1 MFRRQSPSTRNTGL
15 DGTTPPRVGN
25 LTVREDGTM
34 SLRINTNISA
44 LNALRNVERA
54 ADGFGRSIEKLASGL
69 RINRSA
75 DDPAG
80 LIRSEDLRAQIAGLE
95 QAIANSQDAMNL
107 IKTAEGALE
116 EVHNLLRSMRQ
127 LAVASGNTGTND
139 MTALQAN
146 QNQIRSAIESINRIA
161 AQTQFGTKK
170 LLDGSAGVSAVVTD
184 FTRVGGLFFG
194 GSVFGSV
201 GASAP
206 REYALGTGVITIDVT
221 QDATRALI
229 SGDRDYSSAT
239 SIIQTSATVVING
252 VSFSVQAGT
261 TTLQSFVDQINSQSS
276 VTGVVAEL
284 YTSSG
289 NTRVRLRAVEYGANF
304 SVNLNDQQN
313 ILHASATFTSA
324 TGRNATAT
332 VQVKDVDGNTVSVL
346 FTGGVSRGDS
356 GLRLTDAKG
365 NVILLNEA
373 GNDTAIDAAVV
384 GRTAA
389 GQLEFQIGANAGQV
403 ARFSINN
410 MRSDKLGTGIVAGK
424 SLADIDVT
432 KTGGA
437 EEALK
442 IIDAAIQQVSKLRGD
457 MGAFQKNV
465 LESNMRSLS
474 VAKENLTA
482 TESAIRD
489 TNFAEEIS
497 RFTRFQILQQ
507 AGMSVLGQANFA
519 PQAVLQLIR

>member
-1 MFRRQSPSTRNTGL
+1 
-15 DGTTPPRVGN
+15 
-25 LTVREDGTM
+25 M
-34 SLRINTNISA
+34 SLRINTNMSA

-54 ADGFGRSIEKLASGL
+54 SDGFGRSIEKLASGL

-95 QAIANSQDAMNL
+95 QAIANSQDATNL

-139 MTALQAN
+139 QTALQAN

-170 LLDGSAGVSAVVTD
+170 LLDGTAGLSAVVTD
-184 FTRVGGLFFG
+184 ARRIGGMFFG
-194 GSVFGSV
+194 GSVV
-201 GASAP
+201 GTDSATSTIV
-206 REYALGTGVITIDVT
+206 REYALGSGVITIDVT
-221 QDATRALI
+221 RAATRA
-229 SGDRDYSSAT
+229 GVNGTRAYAGAEA
-239 SIIQTSATVVING
+239 IIQTSGTVVING

-284 YTSSG
+284 FVDDGDTF
-289 NTRVRLRAVEYGANF
+289 VRLRSTEYGANF
-304 SVNLNDQQN
+304 SVNLNDQQQ
-313 ILHASATFTSA
+313 ILLSSATSASAT
-324 TGRNATAT
+324 GVNAEARVTLST
-332 VQVKDVDGNTVSVL
+332 IDGGQVFVT
-346 FTGGVSRGDS
+346 FTGGVSRSDS

-373 GNDTAIDAAVV
+373 GNHTTDGDGVV
-384 GRTAA
+384 GRTTT
-389 GQLEFQIGANAGQV
+389 GQLQFQIGANAGQV

-410 MRSDKLGTGIVAGK
+410 MRSDQLGTGVVAGK

-465 LESNMRSLS
+465 LESNMRSLA

-497 RFTRFQILQQ
+497 RFTKFQILQQ

>member
-1 MFRRQSPSTRNTGL
+1 
-15 DGTTPPRVGN
+15 
-25 LTVREDGTM
+25 M
-34 SLRINTNISA
+34 SLRINTNMSA

-54 ADGFGRSIEKLASGL
+54 SDGFGRSIEKLASGL
-69 RINRSA
+69 RINRGA

-95 QAIANSQDAMNL
+95 QAIANSQDATNL
-107 IKTAEGALE
+107 VKTAEGALE

-139 MTALQAN
+139 QTALQAN

-170 LLDGSAGVSAVVTD
+170 LLDGTAGLSAVVTD
-184 FTRVGGLFFG
+184 ARRIGGMFFG
-194 GSVFGSV
+194 GSVV
-201 GASAP
+201 GTDSATGTIV
-206 REYALGTGVITIDVT
+206 REYALGSGVITIDVT
-221 QDATRALI
+221 TAAERAVVNGTRAYT
-229 SGDRDYSSAT
+229 GAGA
-239 SIIQTSATVVING
+239 IIQTSGTVVING

-276 VTGVVAEL
+276 VTGVVAEIFRQA
-284 YTSSG
+284 
-289 NTRVRLRAVEYGANF
+289 NNDFRVRLRSTEYGENF
-304 SVNLNDQQN
+304 SVNLNDQQQ
-313 ILHASATFTSA
+313 ILLDGATSDSD
-324 TGRNATAT
+324 TGVNAEAVVTLST
-332 VQVKDVDGNTVSVL
+332 IDGGEVFVT

-373 GNDTAIDAAVV
+373 GNDVAINDAVV
-384 GRTAA
+384 GRTTT
-389 GQLEFQIGANAGQV
+389 GQLQFQIGANAGQV

-410 MRSDKLGTGIVAGK
+410 MRSDKLGTGVVAGQ

-465 LESNMRSLS
+465 LESNMRSLA

-497 RFTRFQILQQ
+497 RFTKFQILQQ

>member
-1 MFRRQSPSTRNTGL
+1 
-15 DGTTPPRVGN
+15 
-25 LTVREDGTM
+25 M
-34 SLRINTNISA
+34 SLRINTNMSA

-54 ADGFGRSIEKLASGL
+54 SDGFGRSIEKLASGL
-69 RINRSA
+69 RINRGA

-95 QAIANSQDAMNL
+95 QAIANSQDATNL
-107 IKTAEGALE
+107 VKTAEGALE

-127 LAVASGNTGTND
+127 LAVASGSTGTND
-139 MTALQAN
+139 QTALQAN
-146 QNQIRSAIESINRIA
+146 QNQIRSAIDSINRIA

-170 LLDGSAGVSAVVTD
+170 LLDGTAGLSAVVTD
-184 FTRVGGLFFG
+184 ARRIGGMFFG
-194 GSVFGSV
+194 GSAVGTDSV
-201 GASAP
+201 DGTIV
-206 REYALGTGVITIDVT
+206 REYALGSGVITINVST
-221 QDATRALI
+221 DATRAAVNG
-229 SGDRDYSSAT
+229 SRAYTGAGA
-239 SIIQTSATVVING
+239 IIQTSGTVVING

-276 VTGVVAEL
+276 VTGVVAEI
-284 YTSSG
+284 YRQADEDF
-289 NTRVRLRAVEYGANF
+289 RVRLRSTEYGANF
-304 SVNLNDQQN
+304 SVNLNDQQQ
-313 ILHASATFTSA
+313 ILLNGATSASA
-324 TGRNATAT
+324 TGRNAVARVTLRT
-332 VQVKDVDGNTVSVL
+332 IDGGDVFVT
-346 FTGGVSRGDS
+346 FTGGVSRSDS

-373 GNDTAIDAAVV
+373 GNAAGAAAV
-384 GRTAA
+384 GRTTT
-389 GQLEFQIGANAGQV
+389 GQLQFQIGANAGQV

-410 MRSDKLGTGIVAGK
+410 MRSDQLGTGVVADK
-424 SLADIDVT
+424 SLADVDVT

-465 LESNMRSLS
+465 LESNMRSLA

-497 RFTRFQILQQ
+497 RFTKFQILQQ

>member
-1 MFRRQSPSTRNTGL
+1 
-15 DGTTPPRVGN
+15 
-25 LTVREDGTM
+25 M
-34 SLRINTNISA
+34 SLRINTNMSA

-54 ADGFGRSIEKLASGL
+54 SDGFGRSIEKLASGL
-69 RINRSA
+69 RINRGA

-95 QAIANSQDAMNL
+95 QAIANSQDATNL

-139 MTALQAN
+139 QTALQAN

-170 LLDGSAGVSAVVTD
+170 LLDGTAGLSAVVTD
-184 FTRVGGLFFG
+184 ARRIGGMFFG
-194 GSVFGSV
+194 GSVV
-201 GASAP
+201 GTDSTASTIV
-206 REYALGTGVITIDVT
+206 REYALGSGVIEIDVT
-221 QDATRALI
+221 TAAERAAVDGTRGYADAGAIIET
-229 SGDRDYSSAT
+229 SG
-239 SIIQTSATVVING
+239 TVVING

-284 YTSSG
+284 FADNN
-289 NTRVRLRAVEYGANF
+289 NTYVRLRSTEYGANF
-304 SVNLNDQQN
+304 SINLNDQQE
-313 ILHASATFTSA
+313 ILLDGATSASAT
-324 TGRNATAT
+324 GVNAVARVTLRT
-332 VQVKDVDGNTVSVL
+332 IDGGQVFVT

-373 GNDTAIDAAVV
+373 GNAAGAAAV
-384 GRTAA
+384 GRTNK

-410 MRSDKLGTGIVAGK
+410 MRADKLGTGVVAGK
-424 SLADIDVT
+424 SLKDVDVT

-465 LESNMRSLS
+465 LESNMRSLA

-497 RFTRFQILQQ
+497 RFTQVPDSP
-507 AGMSVLGQANFA
+507 AGGYVGVGAGELRAASRAAAHPISLLSANR
-519 PQAVLQLIR
+519 VH

>member
-1 MFRRQSPSTRNTGL
+1 LPTRRTRRT
-15 DGTTPPRVGN
+15 
-25 LTVREDGTM
+25 
-34 SLRINTNISA
+34 
-44 LNALRNVERA
+44 
-54 ADGFGRSIEKLASGL
+54 
-69 RINRSA
+69 
-75 DDPAG
+75 
-80 LIRSEDLRAQIAGLE
+80 
-95 QAIANSQDAMNL
+95 L
-107 IKTAEGALE
+107 IKTAEGAFE

-139 MTALQAN
+139 LTALQAN

-170 LLDGSAGVSAVVTD
+170 LLDGTAGVSAVVTD

-201 GASAP
+201 GGAASQD
-206 REYALGTGVITIDVT
+206 YAIGTGTITIDVT
-221 QDATRALI
+221 QAATRAQVN
-229 SGDRDYSSAT
+229 GDRDYTGASA
-239 SIIQTSATVVING
+239 IIQTSATVVING
-252 VSFSVQAGT
+252 VSFTTQAGT

-284 YTSSG
+284 FTSGG
-289 NTRVRLRAVEYGANF
+289 NTRVRLRALEYGANF
-304 SVNLNDQQN
+304 SVTVNDAQA
-313 ILHASATFTSA
+313 ILFASGGTSSA
-324 TGRNATAT
+324 TGQNARAT
-332 VQVKDVDGNTVSVL
+332 VSITNIDGNTVTVL

-356 GLRLTDAKG
+356 GLRLTDARG
-365 NVILLNEA
+365 NVLLLTEA
-373 GNDTAIDAAVV
+373 GNDVAIDAAAV
-384 GRTAA
+384 GRTTA
-389 GQLEFQIGANAGQV
+389 GQLQFQIGANAGQV

-410 MRSDKLGTGIVAGK
+410 MRADQLGTGVVAGR
-424 SLADIDVT
+424 SLRDIDVT

-437 EEALK
+437 EEALR

-465 LESNMRSLS
+465 LESNMRSLA

>member
-1 MFRRQSPSTRNTGL
+1 
-15 DGTTPPRVGN
+15 
-25 LTVREDGTM
+25 M
-34 SLRINTNISA
+34 SLRINTNMSA

-54 ADGFGRSIEKLASGL
+54 SDGFGRSIEKLASGL
-69 RINRSA
+69 RINRGA

-95 QAIANSQDAMNL
+95 QAIANSQDATNL

-139 MTALQAN
+139 QTALQAN

-170 LLDGSAGVSAVVTD
+170 LLDGTAGLSAVVTD
-184 FTRVGGLFFG
+184 ARRIGGMFFG
-194 GSVFGSV
+194 GSVV
-201 GASAP
+201 GTDSAGGTIV
-206 REYALGTGVITIDVT
+206 REYALGSGVITIDVT
-221 QDATRALI
+221 TAAERAVVNGTRAYT
-229 SGDRDYSSAT
+229 GAGA
-239 SIIQTSATVVING
+239 IIQTSGTVVING

-284 YTSSG
+284 FVNNN
-289 NTRVRLRAVEYGANF
+289 NTFVRLRSTEYGENF
-304 SVNLNDQQN
+304 SVNLNDQQQ
-313 ILHASATFTSA
+313 ILLNGATSASAT
-324 TGRNATAT
+324 GVNAEAVVTLST
-332 VQVKDVDGNTVSVL
+332 IDGGEVFVT

-373 GNDTAIDAAVV
+373 GNDVAINDAVV
-384 GRTAA
+384 GRTTT
-389 GQLEFQIGANAGQV
+389 GQLQFQIGANAGQV

-410 MRSDKLGTGIVAGK
+410 MRSDKLGTGVVADK

-465 LESNMRSLS
+465 LESNMRSLA

-497 RFTRFQILQQ
+497 RFTKFQILQQ

>member
-1 MFRRQSPSTRNTGL
+1 
-15 DGTTPPRVGN
+15 
-25 LTVREDGTM
+25 M
-34 SLRINTNISA
+34 SLRINTNMSA

-69 RINRSA
+69 RINRGA

-95 QAIANSQDAMNL
+95 QAIANSQDATNL
-107 IKTAEGALE
+107 VKTAEGALDE
-116 EVHNLLRSMRQ
+116 MHNLLRSMRQ
-127 LAVASGNTGTND
+127 LAVASGNTGTNNQ
-139 MTALQAN
+139 ASLQAN
-146 QNQIRSAIESINRIA
+146 QNQIASAIDSINRIA

-170 LLDGSAGVSAVVTD
+170 LLDGTAGTTAVVTD
-184 FTRVGGLFFG
+184 FQRVGGLFFG

-201 GASAP
+201 GGAASQD
-206 REYALGTGVITIDVT
+206 YAIGTGTITIDVT
-221 QDATRALI
+221 VAATRAQVT
-229 SGDRDYSSAT
+229 GNRTYTAPT
-239 SIIQTSATVVING
+239 AIIQTSASVVING
-252 VSFSVQAGT
+252 VNFNVQAGT
-261 TTLQSFVDQINSQSS
+261 TSLQSFVDQINSQSS
-276 VTGVVAEL
+276 VTGVVAEIFE
-284 YTSSG
+284 
-289 NTRVRLRAVEYGANF
+289 NAQNDFRVRLRAKEYGANF
-304 SVNLNDQQN
+304 SVTVNDQQA
-313 ILHASATFTSA
+313 ILYSVATTASN
-324 TGRNATAT
+324 TGVNAVAT
-332 VQVKDVDGNTVSVL
+332 VEVMNIDGGTVTVL
-346 FTGGVSRGDS
+346 FTGGKASGDS

-365 NVILLNEA
+365 NVLLLTEF
-373 GNDTAIDAAVV
+373 GNHTTNGDGAI
-384 GRTAA
+384 GRTNK
-389 GQLEFQIGANAGQV
+389 GQLEFQIGANAGQT

-410 MRSDKLGTGIVAGK
+410 MRADKIGTGAVSGK
-424 SLADIDVT
+424 SLKDVDVT

-497 RFTRFQILQQ
+497 RFTKFQILQQ

-519 PQAVLQLIR
+519 PQGVLQLIR

>member
-1 MFRRQSPSTRNTGL
+1 
-15 DGTTPPRVGN
+15 
-25 LTVREDGTM
+25 M
-34 SLRINTNISA
+34 SLRINTNMSA

-54 ADGFGRSIEKLASGL
+54 SDGFGRSIEKLASGL
-69 RINRSA
+69 RINRGA

-95 QAIANSQDAMNL
+95 QAIANSQDATNL

-139 MTALQAN
+139 QTALQAN

-170 LLDGSAGVSAVVTD
+170 LLDGTAGLSAVVTD
-184 FTRVGGLFFG
+184 ARRIGGMFFG
-194 GSVFGSV
+194 GSVV
-201 GASAP
+201 GTDSTASTIV
-206 REYALGTGVITIDVT
+206 REYALGSGLITIDVT
-221 QDATRALI
+221 TAAERALI
-229 SGDRDYSSAT
+229 TADLRAYTDAEA
-239 SIIQTSATVVING
+239 IIQTSGTVVING

-284 YTSSG
+284 FVDSG
-289 NTRVRLRAVEYGANF
+289 DTFVRLRSTEYGANF
-304 SVNLNDQQN
+304 SINLNDQQE
-313 ILHASATFTSA
+313 ILLDGATSASATGVNAVARA
-324 TGRNATAT
+324 TLRTIDGG
-332 VQVKDVDGNTVSVL
+332 QVFVT
-346 FTGGVSRGDS
+346 FTGGVSRSDS

-373 GNDTAIDAAVV
+373 GNATGAATV
-384 GRTAA
+384 GRTTT
-389 GQLEFQIGANAGQV
+389 GQLQFQIGANAGQV
-403 ARFSINN
+403 ARFSINS
-410 MRSDKLGTGIVAGK
+410 MRSDRLGTGVVAGR

-432 KTGGA
+432 RTGGA

-465 LESNMRSLS
+465 LESNMRSLA

-497 RFTRFQILQQ
+497 RFTKFQILQQ

>member
-1 MFRRQSPSTRNTGL
+1 
-15 DGTTPPRVGN
+15 
-25 LTVREDGTM
+25 M
-34 SLRINTNISA
+34 SLRINTNMSA

-54 ADGFGRSIEKLASGL
+54 SDGFGRSIEKLASGL
-69 RINRSA
+69 RINRGA

-80 LIRSEDLRAQIAGLE
+80 LIRSEDLRAQIVGLE
-95 QAIANSQDAMNL
+95 QAIANSQDAANL
-107 IKTAEGALE
+107 VKTAEGALDE
-116 EVHNLLRSMRQ
+116 MHNLLRSMRQ

-139 MTALQAN
+139 LTALQAN
-146 QNQIRSAIESINRIA
+146 QNQIASAIDSINRIS

-170 LLDGSAGVSAVVTD
+170 LLDGTAGTTAVVTD

-194 GSVFGSV
+194 GSVYGSV
-201 GASAP
+201 AGAASQD
-206 REYALGTGVITIDVT
+206 YAIGTGTITIDVT
-221 QDATRALI
+221 SAASRAGVQ
-229 SGDRDYSSAT
+229 GDRNYTNATDIIAT
-239 SIIQTSATVVING
+239 SASVVING
-252 VSFSVQAGT
+252 VNFTTQAGT
-261 TTLQSFVDQINSQSS
+261 TTLQSFVDQINSQTS
-276 VTGVVAEL
+276 VTGVVAEIVDN
-284 YTSSG
+284 SG
-289 NTRVRLRAVEYGANF
+289 NLNVRLRAAEYGANF
-304 SVNLNDQQN
+304 SVTVNDQQA
-313 ILHASATFTSA
+313 ILFNTATTQTN
-324 TGRNATAT
+324 TGNDATAT
-332 VQVKDVDGNTVSVL
+332 VTVRNIDGGEVTVL
-346 FTGGVSRGDS
+346 FTGGKASGDS

-365 NVILLNEA
+365 NVLLLTEA
-373 GNDTAIDAAVV
+373 GNDTTNGDGAI
-384 GRTAA
+384 GRTSA
-389 GQLEFQIGANAGQV
+389 GQLEFQIGANAGQL

-410 MRSDKLGTGIVAGK
+410 MRADKLGTGAVAGK
-424 SLADIDVT
+424 SLRDIDVT

-497 RFTRFQILQQ
+497 RFTKFQILQQ

-519 PQAVLQLIR
+519 PQGVLQLIR

>member
-1 MFRRQSPSTRNTGL
+1 
-15 DGTTPPRVGN
+15 
-25 LTVREDGTM
+25 M
-34 SLRINTNISA
+34 SLRINTNLSA

-54 ADGFGRSIEKLASGL
+54 SDNFGRSIEKLASGL

-80 LIRSEDLRAQIAGLE
+80 LIRSEDLRAQIVGLE
-95 QAIANSQDAMNL
+95 QAIANSQDAANL
-107 IKTAEGALE
+107 IKTAEGALDE
-116 EVHNLLRSMRQ
+116 MHNLLRSMRQ

-139 MTALQAN
+139 LTALQAN
-146 QNQIRSAIESINRIA
+146 QNQIASAFDSINRIA

-170 LLDGSAGVSAVVTD
+170 LLDGTAGTTAVVTD

-194 GSVFGSV
+194 GSVYGSV
-201 GASAP
+201 GGAASQD
-206 REYALGTGVITIDVT
+206 YAIGTGTITIDVT
-221 QDATRALI
+221 TAATRAQVTG
-229 SGDRDYSSAT
+229 SRNYTTAT
-239 SIIQTSATVVING
+239 DIIQTSASVVING
-252 VSFSVQAGT
+252 VNFTTQAGT
-261 TTLQSFVDQINSQSS
+261 TTLQSFVDQINSQTS
-276 VTGVVAEL
+276 VTGVVAEI
-284 YTSSG
+284 YDNSG
-289 NTRVRLRAVEYGANF
+289 NFNVRLRAAEYGANF
-304 SVNLNDQQN
+304 SVTVNDQQA
-313 ILHASATFTSA
+313 ILYSSAT
-324 TGRNATAT
+324 TAT
-332 VQVKDVDGNTVSVL
+332 NTGVDAAATVTVRNIDGGDVTVL
-346 FTGGVSRGDS
+346 FTGGKASGDS

-365 NVILLNEA
+365 NVLLLTEA
-373 GNDTAIDAAVV
+373 GNNTTSGDGAI
-384 GRTAA
+384 GRTSA
-389 GQLEFQIGANAGQV
+389 GQLEFQIGANAGQIS
-403 ARFSINN
+403 RFSINN
-410 MRSDKLGTGIVAGK
+410 MRADKIGTGAVSGK
-424 SLADIDVT
+424 SLRDIDVT

-497 RFTRFQILQQ
+497 RFTKFQILQQ

-519 PQAVLQLIR
+519 PQGVLQLIR

>member
-1 MFRRQSPSTRNTGL
+1 
-15 DGTTPPRVGN
+15 
-25 LTVREDGTM
+25 M
-34 SLRINTNISA
+34 SLRINTNMSA

-54 ADGFGRSIEKLASGL
+54 SDGFGRSIEKLASGL
-69 RINRSA
+69 RINRGA

-95 QAIANSQDAMNL
+95 QAIANSQDATNL
-107 IKTAEGALE
+107 VKTAEGALE

-139 MTALQAN
+139 QTALQAN

-170 LLDGSAGVSAVVTD
+170 LLDGTAGLSAVVTD
-184 FTRVGGLFFG
+184 ARRIGGMFFG
-194 GSVFGSV
+194 GSVV
-201 GASAP
+201 GTDSATSTIV
-206 REYALGTGVITIDVT
+206 REYALGSGVITIDVT
-221 QDATRALI
+221 TAAERAAVDGTRGYADAGAIIET
-229 SGDRDYSSAT
+229 SG
-239 SIIQTSATVVING
+239 TVVING

-284 YTSSG
+284 FVDNG
-289 NTRVRLRAVEYGANF
+289 NTFVRLRSTEYGANF
-304 SVNLNDQQN
+304 SINLNDQQE
-313 ILHASATFTSA
+313 ILLDGATSASAT
-324 TGRNATAT
+324 GVNAVARVTLRT
-332 VQVKDVDGNTVSVL
+332 IDGGQVFVT

-356 GLRLTDAKG
+356 GLRLTDARG
-365 NVILLNEA
+365 NVLLLTEA
-373 GNDTAIDAAVV
+373 GNDAAIDADAV
-384 GRTAA
+384 GRTTT
-389 GQLEFQIGANAGQV
+389 GQLQFQIGANAGQV

-465 LESNMRSLS
+465 LESNMRSLA

-497 RFTRFQILQQ
+497 RFTKFQILQQ

>member
-1 MFRRQSPSTRNTGL
+1 
-15 DGTTPPRVGN
+15 
-25 LTVREDGTM
+25 M
-34 SLRINTNISA
+34 SLRINTNMSA

-80 LIRSEDLRAQIAGLE
+80 LIRSEDLRAQITGLE
-95 QAIANSQDAMNL
+95 QAIANSQDATNL
-107 IKTAEGALE
+107 VKTAEGALDE
-116 EVHNLLRSMRQ
+116 MHNLLRSMRQ
-127 LAVASGNTGTND
+127 LAVASGNTGTNNQ
-139 MTALQAN
+139 ASLQAN
-146 QNQIRSAIESINRIA
+146 QNQIASAIDSINRIA

-170 LLDGSAGVSAVVTD
+170 LLDGTAGTSAVVTN
-184 FTRVGGLFFG
+184 FQRVGGLFFG

-201 GASAP
+201 GGAASQD
-206 REYALGTGVITIDVT
+206 YAIGSGAITVEVT
-221 QDATRALI
+221 TEATRATVTANR
-229 SGDRDYSSAT
+229 SYTAPTGTDG
-239 SIIQTSATVVING
+239 IIQTSASVVING
-252 VSFSVQAGT
+252 VNFNVQAGT

-276 VTGVVAEL
+276 VTGVVAEIFE
-284 YTSSG
+284 
-289 NTRVRLRAVEYGANF
+289 NAANDFRVRLRAKEYGANF
-304 SVNLNDQQN
+304 SVTVNDQQA
-313 ILHASATFTSA
+313 ILFNAATTQTA
-324 TGRNATAT
+324 TGTNATAT
-332 VQVKDVDGNTVSVL
+332 VSVTNIDGGVVTVL
-346 FTGGVSRGDS
+346 FTGGKASGDS

-373 GNDTAIDAAVV
+373 GNVDDNTGYAI
-384 GRTAA
+384 GRTSA
-389 GQLEFQIGANAGQV
+389 GQLEFQIGANAGQI

-410 MRSDKLGTGIVAGK
+410 MRADKIGTGVVAGK
-424 SLADIDVT
+424 SLKDVDVT

-442 IIDAAIQQVSKLRGD
+442 IIDAAIAQVSKLRGD
-457 MGAFQKNV
+457 MGAFQKNI

-489 TNFAEEIS
+489 TNFAEETS
-497 RFTRFQILQQ
+497 RFTKFQILQQ

-519 PQAVLQLIR
+519 PQGVLQLIR

>member
-1 MFRRQSPSTRNTGL
+1 
-15 DGTTPPRVGN
+15 
-25 LTVREDGTM
+25 M
-34 SLRINTNISA
+34 SLRINTNMSA

-95 QAIANSQDAMNL
+95 QAIANSQDATNL
-107 IKTAEGALE
+107 VKTAEGALE

-139 MTALQAN
+139 QTALQAN

-170 LLDGSAGVSAVVTD
+170 LLDGTAGLSAVVTD
-184 FTRVGGLFFG
+184 ARRIGGMFFG
-194 GSVFGSV
+194 GSVV
-201 GASAP
+201 GTDSADGTIV
-206 REYALGTGVITIDVT
+206 REYALGSGVITINVT
-221 QDATRALI
+221 TAATRAAVN
-229 SGDRDYSSAT
+229 GTRAYTGAGA
-239 SIIQTSATVVING
+239 IIQTSGTVVVNG

-276 VTGVVAEL
+276 VTGVVAEI
-284 YTSSG
+284 YRHAD
-289 NTRVRLRAVEYGANF
+289 NDFRVRLRSTEYGANF
-304 SVNLNDQQN
+304 SVNLNDQQQ
-313 ILHASATFTSA
+313 ILLDGATSASAT
-324 TGRNATAT
+324 GQNAVARVTLST
-332 VQVKDVDGNTVSVL
+332 IDGGQVFVT
-346 FTGGVSRGDS
+346 FTGGVSRSDS

-373 GNDTAIDAAVV
+373 GNAAGAAAV
-384 GRTAA
+384 GRTTT
-389 GQLEFQIGANAGQV
+389 GQLQFQIGANAGQV

-410 MRSDKLGTGIVAGK
+410 MRSDKLGTGVVADK

-465 LESNMRSLS
+465 LESNMRSLA

-497 RFTRFQILQQ
+497 RFTKFQILQQ

>member
-1 MFRRQSPSTRNTGL
+1 
-15 DGTTPPRVGN
+15 
-25 LTVREDGTM
+25 M
-34 SLRINTNISA
+34 SLRINTNMSA

-54 ADGFGRSIEKLASGL
+54 SDGFGRSIEKLASGL
-69 RINRSA
+69 RINRGA

-95 QAIANSQDAMNL
+95 QAIANSQDATNL
-107 IKTAEGALE
+107 VKTAEGALE

-139 MTALQAN
+139 LTALQAN
-146 QNQIRSAIESINRIA
+146 QNQIRSAIDSINRIA

-170 LLDGSAGVSAVVTD
+170 LLDGTAGLSAVVTD
-184 FTRVGGLFFG
+184 ARRIGGMFFG
-194 GSVFGSV
+194 GSVV
-201 GASAP
+201 GTDSATGTIV
-206 REYALGTGVITIDVT
+206 REYALGSGVITIDVT
-221 QDATRALI
+221 TAAERAVVDGTRAYT
-229 SGDRDYSSAT
+229 GAGA
-239 SIIQTSATVVING
+239 IIQTSGTVVING

-276 VTGVVAEL
+276 VTGVVAEVFVNDDGD
-284 YTSSG
+284 TV
-289 NTRVRLRAVEYGANF
+289 VRLRSTEYGENF
-304 SVNLNDQQN
+304 SVDLNDQQQ
-313 ILHASATFTSA
+313 ILLNGATSA
-324 TGRNATAT
+324 SDTGVNAEARVTLST
-332 VQVKDVDGNTVSVL
+332 IDGGEVFVT
-346 FTGGVSRGDS
+346 FTGGVSRSDS

-365 NVILLNEA
+365 NVLLLTEA
-373 GNDTAIDAAVV
+373 GNDEDINDAAV
-384 GRTAA
+384 GRTTT
-389 GQLEFQIGANAGQV
+389 GQLLFQIGANAGQV

-410 MRSDKLGTGIVAGK
+410 MRSDKLGTGVVADK

-465 LESNMRSLS
+465 LESNMRSLA

-497 RFTRFQILQQ
+497 RFTKFQILQQ

>member
-1 MFRRQSPSTRNTGL
+1 
-15 DGTTPPRVGN
+15 
-25 LTVREDGTM
+25 M
-34 SLRINTNISA
+34 SLRINTNMSA

-54 ADGFGRSIEKLASGL
+54 SDGFGRSIEKLASGL

-95 QAIANSQDAMNL
+95 QAIANSQDATNL
-107 IKTAEGALE
+107 VKTAEGALD

-139 MTALQAN
+139 QTALQAN
-146 QNQIRSAIESINRIA
+146 QNQIRSAIDSINRIA

-170 LLDGSAGVSAVVTD
+170 LLDGTAGVSAVVTD

-201 GASAP
+201 GGAASQD
-206 REYALGTGVITIDVT
+206 YAIGTGTITIDVT
-221 QDATRALI
+221 QVATRAQVN
-229 SGDRDYSSAT
+229 GDRDYTGASA
-239 SIIQTSATVVING
+239 IIQTSATVVING
-252 VSFSVQAGT
+252 VSFTTQAGT
-261 TTLQSFVDQINSQSS
+261 TTLQSFVDQINSKSS

-284 YTSSG
+284 FVSGG
-289 NTRVRLRAVEYGANF
+289 NTRVRLRASEYGANF
-304 SVNLNDQQN
+304 SVTVNDAQA
-313 ILHASATFTSA
+313 ILFAGGGTSSA
-324 TGRNATAT
+324 TGQNARAT
-332 VQVKDVDGNTVSVL
+332 VSITNIDGNTVTVL
-346 FTGGVSRGDS
+346 FTGGVASGDS
-356 GLRLTDAKG
+356 GLRLTDARG
-365 NVILLNEA
+365 NVLLLTEA
-373 GNDTAIDAAVV
+373 GNDVTIDAAAV
-384 GRTAA
+384 GRTTA
-389 GQLEFQIGANAGQV
+389 GQLQFQIGANAGQV

-410 MRSDKLGTGIVAGK
+410 MRADQLGTGVVAGR
-424 SLADIDVT
+424 SLRDIDVT

-437 EEALK
+437 EEALR

-465 LESNMRSLS
+465 LESNMRSLA

>member
-1 MFRRQSPSTRNTGL
+1 
-15 DGTTPPRVGN
+15 
-25 LTVREDGTM
+25 
-34 SLRINTNISA
+34 
-44 LNALRNVERA
+44 
-54 ADGFGRSIEKLASGL
+54 
-69 RINRSA
+69 
-75 DDPAG
+75 

-95 QAIANSQDAMNL
+95 QAIANSQDATNL
-107 IKTAEGALE
+107 VKTAEGALDE
-116 EVHNLLRSMRQ
+116 MHNLLRSMRQ
-127 LAVASGNTGTND
+127 LAVASGNTGTNNQ
-139 MTALQAN
+139 ASLQAN
-146 QNQIRSAIESINRIA
+146 QNQIASAIDSINRIA

-170 LLDGSAGVSAVVTD
+170 LLDGTAGTTAVVTN
-184 FTRVGGLFFG
+184 FQRVGGLFFG

-201 GASAP
+201 GGAASQD
-206 REYALGTGVITIDVT
+206 YAIGTGTITINVT
-221 QDATRALI
+221 TAATRAQLT
-229 SGDRDYSSAT
+229 GDRNYASAT
-239 SIIQTSATVVING
+239 AIIQTSASVVING
-252 VSFSVQAGT
+252 VSFTTQAGT
-261 TTLQSFVDQINSQSS
+261 TTLQSFVDQINSQTS

-284 YTSSG
+284 VPNG
-289 NTRVRLRAVEYGANF
+289 NNLNVRLRAAEYGANF
-304 SVNLNDQQN
+304 SVTVNDQQA
-313 ILHASATFTSA
+313 ILHAAPTTDSDTGVNAAATISVM
-324 TGRNATAT
+324 NI
-332 VQVKDVDGNTVSVL
+332 DGGVVTVL
-346 FTGGVSRGDS
+346 FTGGKASGDS

-373 GNDTAIDAAVV
+373 GNALGAAAV
-384 GRTAA
+384 GRTNK
-389 GQLEFQIGANAGQV
+389 GQLEFQIGANAGQT

-410 MRSDKLGTGIVAGK
+410 MRADKIGTGVVAGK
-424 SLADIDVT
+424 SLKDVDVT

-497 RFTRFQILQQ
+497 RFTKFQILQQ

-519 PQAVLQLIR
+519 PQGVLQLIR

>member
-1 MFRRQSPSTRNTGL
+1 
-15 DGTTPPRVGN
+15 
-25 LTVREDGTM
+25 M
-34 SLRINTNISA
+34 SLRINTNMSA

-80 LIRSEDLRAQIAGLE
+80 LIRSEDLRAQIVGLE
-95 QAIANSQDAMNL
+95 QAISNSQDATNL
-107 IKTAEGALE
+107 IKTAEGALDE
-116 EVHNLLRSMRQ
+116 MHNLLRSMRQ

-139 MTALQAN
+139 LTALQAN
-146 QNQIRSAIESINRIA
+146 QNQIASAIDSINRIS

-170 LLDGSAGVSAVVTD
+170 LLDGTAGTSAVVTN
-184 FTRVGGLFFG
+184 FQRVGGMFFG

-201 GASAP
+201 GGAASQD
-206 REYALGTGVITIDVT
+206 YAIGSGAITVEVT
-221 QDATRALI
+221 AEATRATVTAN
-229 SGDRDYSSAT
+229 RTYTAPT
-239 SIIQTSATVVING
+239 SIIATSASVVING
-252 VSFSVQAGT
+252 VNFNVQAGT

-276 VTGVVAEL
+276 VTGVVAEIFENAAND
-284 YTSSG
+284 Y
-289 NTRVRLRAVEYGANF
+289 RVRLRAKEYGANF
-304 SVNLNDQQN
+304 SVTVNDQQA
-313 ILHASATFTSA
+313 ILFSAATTQTA
-324 TGRNATAT
+324 TGANATAT
-332 VQVKDVDGNTVSVL
+332 VSVTNIDGGVVTVL
-346 FTGGVSRGDS
+346 FTGGKASGDS

-373 GNDTAIDAAVV
+373 GNVDDNTGYAI
-384 GRTAA
+384 GRTSA

-410 MRSDKLGTGIVAGK
+410 MRADKLGTGVVAGK
-424 SLADIDVT
+424 SLKDIDVT

-457 MGAFQKNV
+457 MGAFQKNI

-474 VAKENLTA
+474 IAKENLTA

-497 RFTRFQILQQ
+497 RFTKFQILQQ

-519 PQAVLQLIR
+519 PQGVLQLIR

>member
-1 MFRRQSPSTRNTGL
+1 
-15 DGTTPPRVGN
+15 
-25 LTVREDGTM
+25 M
-34 SLRINTNISA
+34 SLRINTNMSA

-54 ADGFGRSIEKLASGL
+54 SDGFGRSIEKLASGL
-69 RINRSA
+69 RINRGA

-95 QAIANSQDAMNL
+95 QAIANSQDATNL
-107 IKTAEGALE
+107 VKTAEGALE

-139 MTALQAN
+139 LTALQAN
-146 QNQIRSAIESINRIA
+146 QNQIRSAIDSINRIA

-170 LLDGSAGVSAVVTD
+170 LLDGTAGLSAVVTD
-184 FTRVGGLFFG
+184 ARRIGGMFFG
-194 GSVFGSV
+194 GSVV
-201 GASAP
+201 GTDSANGTIV
-206 REYALGTGVITIDVT
+206 REYALGSGVITINVT
-221 QDATRALI
+221 ADTSTATRAAVN
-229 SGDRDYSSAT
+229 GTRTYADAGA
-239 SIIQTSATVVING
+239 SIIQTSGTVVING

-276 VTGVVAEL
+276 VTGVVAEMF
-284 YTSSG
+284 TVRAG
-289 NTRVRLRAVEYGANF
+289 QTTNTLVRLRSTEYGENF
-304 SVNLNDQQN
+304 SVDLNDQQQ
-313 ILHASATFTSA
+313 ILLNGATSA
-324 TGRNATAT
+324 SDTGVNAEARVTLST
-332 VQVKDVDGNTVSVL
+332 IDGGEVFVT
-346 FTGGVSRGDS
+346 FTGGVSRSDS

-365 NVILLNEA
+365 NVLLLTEA
-373 GNDTAIDAAVV
+373 GNDEDINDAAV
-384 GRTAA
+384 GRTTT
-389 GQLEFQIGANAGQV
+389 GQLLFQIGANAGQV

-410 MRSDKLGTGIVAGK
+410 MRSDKLGTGVVADK

-465 LESNMRSLS
+465 LESNMRSLA

-497 RFTRFQILQQ
+497 RFTKFQILQQ

>member
-1 MFRRQSPSTRNTGL
+1 
-15 DGTTPPRVGN
+15 
-25 LTVREDGTM
+25 M
-34 SLRINTNISA
+34 SLRINTNMSA

-54 ADGFGRSIEKLASGL
+54 SDGFGRSIEKLASGL

-80 LIRSEDLRAQIAGLE
+80 LIRSEDLRAQIVGLE
-95 QAIANSQDAMNL
+95 QAISNSQDATNL
-107 IKTAEGALE
+107 IKTAEGALDE
-116 EVHNLLRSMRQ
+116 MHNLLRSMRQ

-139 MTALQAN
+139 LTALQAN
-146 QNQIRSAIESINRIA
+146 QNQIASAIDSINRIS

-170 LLDGSAGVSAVVTD
+170 LLDGTAGTTAVVTD

-194 GSVFGSV
+194 GSIFGSV
-201 GASAP
+201 GGAASQD
-206 REYALGTGVITIDVT
+206 YAIGTGTITIDVT
-221 QDATRALI
+221 TAATRAQVT
-229 SGDRDYSSAT
+229 GDRDYASAT
-239 SIIQTSATVVING
+239 AIIQTSASVVING
-252 VSFSVQAGT
+252 VSFTTQAGT
-261 TTLQSFVDQINSQSS
+261 TTLQSFVDQINSQTS

-284 YTSSG
+284 VPNG
-289 NTRVRLRAVEYGANF
+289 ANLNVRLRAAEYGANF
-304 SVNLNDQQN
+304 SVTVNDAQA
-313 ILHASATFTSA
+313 ILHT
-324 TGRNATAT
+324 TAT
-332 VQVKDVDGNTVSVL
+332 TASDTGTNAAATVSIRNIDNGVVTVL
-346 FTGGVSRGDS
+346 FTGGKASGDS

-365 NVILLNEA
+365 NVLLLTEF
-373 GNDTAIDAAVV
+373 GNHTTNGDGAI
-384 GRTAA
+384 GRTSA
-389 GQLEFQIGANAGQV
+389 GQLEFQIGANAGQT

-410 MRSDKLGTGIVAGK
+410 MRADKIGTGVVSGK
-424 SLADIDVT
+424 SLKDVDVT

-489 TNFAEEIS
+489 TNFAEETS
-497 RFTRFQILQQ
+497 RFTKFQILQQ

-519 PQAVLQLIR
+519 PQGVLQLIR

>member
-1 MFRRQSPSTRNTGL
+1 
-15 DGTTPPRVGN
+15 
-25 LTVREDGTM
+25 M
-34 SLRINTNISA
+34 SLRINTNMSA

-54 ADGFGRSIEKLASGL
+54 SDGFGRSIEKLASGL

-95 QAIANSQDAMNL
+95 QAIANSQDATNL
-107 IKTAEGALE
+107 VKTAEGALE

-139 MTALQAN
+139 LTALQAN

-170 LLDGSAGVSAVVTD
+170 LLDGTAGVSAVVTD

-201 GASAP
+201 GGAASQD
-206 REYALGTGVITIDVT
+206 YAIGTGTITIDVT
-221 QDATRALI
+221 QAATRAQVN
-229 SGDRDYSSAT
+229 GDRDYTGASA
-239 SIIQTSATVVING
+239 IIQTSATVVING
-252 VSFSVQAGT
+252 VSFTTQAGT

-284 YTSSG
+284 FTSGG
-289 NTRVRLRAVEYGANF
+289 NTRVRLRALEYGANF
-304 SVNLNDQQN
+304 SVTVNDAQA
-313 ILHASATFTSA
+313 ILFASGGTSSA
-324 TGRNATAT
+324 TGQNARAT
-332 VQVKDVDGNTVSVL
+332 VSITNIDGNTVTVL

-356 GLRLTDAKG
+356 GLRLTDARG
-365 NVILLNEA
+365 NVLLLTEA
-373 GNDTAIDAAVV
+373 GNDAAIDTAAV
-384 GRTAA
+384 GRTTA
-389 GQLEFQIGANAGQV
+389 GQLQFQIGANAGQV

-410 MRSDKLGTGIVAGK
+410 MRSDKLGTGVVAGK

-432 KTGGA
+432 KAGGA

-465 LESNMRSLS
+465 LESNMRSLA

>member
-1 MFRRQSPSTRNTGL
+1 
-15 DGTTPPRVGN
+15 
-25 LTVREDGTM
+25 M
-34 SLRINTNISA
+34 SLRINTNMSA

-54 ADGFGRSIEKLASGL
+54 SDGFGRSIEKLASGL

-80 LIRSEDLRAQIAGLE
+80 LIRSEDLRAQITGLE
-95 QAIANSQDAMNL
+95 QAIANSQDATNL
-107 IKTAEGALE
+107 VKTAEGALE

-139 MTALQAN
+139 LTALQAN
-146 QNQIRSAIESINRIA
+146 QNQINSAIDSINRIA

-170 LLDGSAGVSAVVTD
+170 LLDGTAGVSAVVTD
-184 FTRVGGLFFG
+184 FTRVGGMFFG

-201 GASAP
+201 SGAASQ
-206 REYALGTGVITIDVT
+206 EYAIGTGTITIDVT
-221 QDATRALI
+221 TAATRASI
-229 SGDRDYSSAT
+229 TGNRGYTPAT
-239 SIIQTSATVVING
+239 AIIQTSASVVING
-252 VSFSVQAGT
+252 VSFSTQAGT
-261 TTLQSFVDQINSQSS
+261 TTIQSFVDQINSQSS

-284 YTSSG
+284 VDNGT
-289 NTRVRLRAVEYGANF
+289 NLNVRLRAKEYGANF
-304 SVNLNDQQN
+304 SVTVNDQQA
-313 ILHASATFTSA
+313 ILFNAATTSSASGT
-324 TGRNATAT
+324 NAAAT
-332 VQVKDVDGNTVSVL
+332 VSVTNIDGGVVTVL
-346 FTGGVSRGDS
+346 FTGGKAGGDS
-356 GLRLTDAKG
+356 GLKLTDAKG

-373 GNDTAIDAAVV
+373 GNDTATGDGAV
-384 GRTAA
+384 GRTSA

-410 MRSDKLGTGIVAGK
+410 MRADKIGTGVVAGK
-424 SLADIDVT
+424 SLKDIDVT

-442 IIDAAIQQVSKLRGD
+442 VIDAAISQVSKLRGD
-457 MGAFQKNV
+457 MGAFQRNV

-497 RFTRFQILQQ
+497 RFTKFQILQQ

-519 PQAVLQLIR
+519 PQGVLQLIR

>member
-1 MFRRQSPSTRNTGL
+1 
-15 DGTTPPRVGN
+15 
-25 LTVREDGTM
+25 M
-34 SLRINTNISA
+34 SLRINTNMSA

-54 ADGFGRSIEKLASGL
+54 SDGFGRSIEKLASGL
-69 RINRSA
+69 RINRGA

-95 QAIANSQDAMNL
+95 QAIANSQDATNL

-139 MTALQAN
+139 LTALQAN
-146 QNQIRSAIESINRIA
+146 QNQIASAIDSINRIS

-170 LLDGSAGVSAVVTD
+170 LLDGTAGTTAVTTD
-184 FTRVGGLFFG
+184 FQRVGGMFFG

-201 GASAP
+201 SGAASQD
-206 REYALGTGVITIDVT
+206 YAIGSGIITIDVT
-221 QDATRALI
+221 TAATRAQVQ
-229 SGDRDYSSAT
+229 GNRDYTTAT
-239 SIIQTSATVVING
+239 DVIQTSASVVING
-252 VSFSVQAGT
+252 VNFTTQAGT

-276 VTGVVAEL
+276 VTGVAAEIV
-284 YTSSG
+284 TSG
-289 NTRVRLRAVEYGANF
+289 TNLQVRLRALEYGANF
-304 SVNLNDQQN
+304 SVTVNDQQA
-313 ILHASATFTSA
+313 ILYNAAT
-324 TGRNATAT
+324 TAT
-332 VQVKDVDGNTVSVL
+332 NTGVNAAATVSVTNIDGGVVTVL
-346 FTGGVSRGDS
+346 FTGGKASGDS

-365 NVILLNEA
+365 NVILLTEY
-373 GNDTAIDAAVV
+373 GNHTTNGDGAV
-384 GRTAA
+384 GRTSA

-410 MRSDKLGTGIVAGK
+410 MRADKIGTGAVSGK
-424 SLADIDVT
+424 SLKDVDVT

-437 EEALK
+437 GEALK

-497 RFTRFQILQQ
+497 RFTKFQILQQ

-519 PQAVLQLIR
+519 PQGVLQLIR

>member
-1 MFRRQSPSTRNTGL
+1 
-15 DGTTPPRVGN
+15 
-25 LTVREDGTM
+25 M
-34 SLRINTNISA
+34 SLRINTNMSA

-54 ADGFGRSIEKLASGL
+54 SDGFGRSIEKLASGL
-69 RINRSA
+69 RINRGA

-95 QAIANSQDAMNL
+95 QAIANSQDATNL
-107 IKTAEGALE
+107 IKTAEGALD

-139 MTALQAN
+139 QTALQAN

-170 LLDGSAGVSAVVTD
+170 LLDGTAGLSAVVTD
-184 FTRVGGLFFG
+184 ARRIGGMFFG
-194 GSVFGSV
+194 GSAV
-201 GASAP
+201 GTDSETSDIV
-206 REYALGTGVITIDVT
+206 REYALGSGVITINVT
-221 QDATRALI
+221 TAATRAAVN
-229 SGDRDYSSAT
+229 GTRAYTGAGA
-239 SIIQTSATVVING
+239 IIQTSGTVVING

-284 YTSSG
+284 FVDEG
-289 NTRVRLRAVEYGANF
+289 NTFVRLRSTEYGANF
-304 SVNLNDQQN
+304 SVNLNDQQQ
-313 ILHASATFTSA
+313 ILLSGANNFSASAT
-324 TGRNATAT
+324 GVNAEARVTLST
-332 VQVKDVDGNTVSVL
+332 IDGGEVFVT
-346 FTGGVSRGDS
+346 FTGGVSRSDS

-365 NVILLNEA
+365 NVILLNEF
-373 GNDTAIDAAVV
+373 GNHTTVGDGVV
-384 GRTAA
+384 GRTTT
-389 GQLEFQIGANAGQV
+389 GQLQFQIGANAGQT

-410 MRSDKLGTGIVAGK
+410 MRADKIGTGVVADK

-465 LESNMRSLS
+465 LESNMRSLA

-497 RFTRFQILQQ
+497 RFTKFQILQQ

>member
-1 MFRRQSPSTRNTGL
+1 
-15 DGTTPPRVGN
+15 
-25 LTVREDGTM
+25 M
-34 SLRINTNISA
+34 SLRINTNMSA

-95 QAIANSQDAMNL
+95 QAIANSQDATNL
-107 IKTAEGALE
+107 IKTAEGALD

-139 MTALQAN
+139 LTALQAN
-146 QNQIRSAIESINRIA
+146 QNQIRSAIDSINRIA

-170 LLDGSAGVSAVVTD
+170 LLDGTAGVSAVVTD

-201 GASAP
+201 GGAASQD
-206 REYALGTGVITIDVT
+206 YAIGTGTITIDVT
-221 QDATRALI
+221 QAATRAQVN
-229 SGDRDYSSAT
+229 GDRDYTGASA
-239 SIIQTSATVVING
+239 IIQTSATVVING
-252 VSFSVQAGT
+252 VSFTTQAGT

-284 YTSSG
+284 FTSGG
-289 NTRVRLRAVEYGANF
+289 NTRVRLRALEYGANF
-304 SVNLNDQQN
+304 SVTVNDAQA
-313 ILHASATFTSA
+313 ILFASGGTSSA
-324 TGRNATAT
+324 TGQNARAT
-332 VQVKDVDGNTVSVL
+332 VSITNIDGNTVTVL
-346 FTGGVSRGDS
+346 FTGGVASGDS
-356 GLRLTDAKG
+356 GLRLTDARG
-365 NVILLNEA
+365 NVLLLTEA
-373 GNDTAIDAAVV
+373 GNDVAIDAAAV
-384 GRTAA
+384 GRTTA
-389 GQLEFQIGANAGQV
+389 GQLQFQIGANAGQV

-410 MRSDKLGTGIVAGK
+410 MRADQLGTGVVAGR
-424 SLADIDVT
+424 SLRDIDVT

-437 EEALK
+437 EEALR

-465 LESNMRSLS
+465 LESNMRSLA